1 MVLTH
6 TEFDSF
12 QLREG
17 QAIVLSH
24 GNQRI
29 PLDHPGH
36 IPMAPTPK
44 EHDTASRDELSRVVN
59 ECHTARNATFF
70 VLGFQTYMTLAT
82 QAGNYSAHRMPQA
95 RRLSVEGVA
104 STGNSHHPLV
114 ATSQRRIKSHKSRPY
129 SSPGAVRAVG
139 TYLREAW

>member
-29 PLDHPGH
+29 LLDHPGH

-44 EHDTASRDELSRVVN
+44 EHDTASRDEHSTCRQRVP
-59 ECHTARNATFF
+59 HSPPWHFF
-70 VLGFQTYMTLAT
+70 FFGRTNTTLAT
-82 QAGNYSAHRMPQA
+82 QAGNSSAHCMPQA
-95 RRLSVEGVA
+95 RRLSVKHRA
-104 STGNSHHPLV
+104 SARRSHHPLDT
-114 ATSQRRIKSHKSRPY
+114 TSPLRRQSHKSHPF
-129 SSPGAVRAVG
+129 SSHSAFGGVVTSLSD
-139 TYLREAW
+139 TY